1 MRWLVVWGGCG
12 RACASCDLL
21 NQHLL
26 LNIYRPSTA
35 QKILPRNHTPQY
47 TESTCSIIPRII
59 QLFSLSC
66 RRETFSKIHSTKE
79 SIPSQRKSRTE
90 SRIWEADE
98 QITWTFHWDQR
109 TPSVKSGSDFLN
121 AVVAFTAAMLTERL
135 IMTLHFDLC
144 CCKVRLFLIH
154 IVGAFNLQY
163 FL

>member
-1 MRWLVVWGGCG
+1 MRWLVVWRGCG
-12 RACASCDLL
+12 RECASSDLL
-21 NQHLL
+21 DQHLP

-90 SRIWEADE
+90 SRIWETDE
-98 QITWTFHWDQR
+98 WITWTFHWDPK
-109 TPSVKSGSDFLN
+109 TLSVKSASDFLT
-121 AVVAFTAAMLTERL
+121 ALVAFTAAMLTERL
-135 IMTLHFDLC
+135 IITLHFDFC
-144 CCKVRLFLIH
+144 ACKFRLFLMH
-154 IVGAFNLQY
+154 IAGALNVHY